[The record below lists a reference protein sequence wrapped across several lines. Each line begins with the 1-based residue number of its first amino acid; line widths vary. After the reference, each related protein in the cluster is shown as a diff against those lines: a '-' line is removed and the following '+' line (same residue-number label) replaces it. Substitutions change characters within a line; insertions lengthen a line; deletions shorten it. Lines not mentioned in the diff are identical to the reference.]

1 MIVDAVN
8 HLAERKGSSTY
19 AIKKYMTSQ
28 YGIDMAKNRVLFNKT
43 LNKAVSEGKLV
54 QTKGTGATGSFKLPP
69 KKKSRVEKENKEPKP
84 KPTIK
89 VKPVPKKTATEK
101 PSRTNEKNK
110 ETKVRAASPKAANKP
125 ARKLS
130 LVPTPRATLAK
141 PPQKRSGKAVGKRIL
156 GAVNKAVIETEKPA
170 MPKQKVVKASGR
182 VGKIAKSN
190 TSNNVKAAV
199 KGVATKKSNAVVK
212 KIQQSNDVS
221 IKIGPESADDEQIP
235 PEDELETDASDIG
248 EEQSEEEYS
257 E

>member
-1 MIVDAVN
+1 ML
-8 HLAERKGSSTY
+8 LAP
-19 AIKKYMTSQ
+19 
-28 YGIDMAKNRVLFNKT
+28 
-43 LNKAVSEGKLV
+43 LNCL
-54 QTKGTGATGSFKLPP
+54 P

-84 KPTIK
+84 KPKIK

-101 PSRTNEKNK
+101 PSRTNEKTK
-110 ETKVRAASPKAANKP
+110 ETKVRAASPKAANKS
-125 ARKLS
+125 ARKMS
-130 LVPTPRATLAK
+130 LVRTPRATLAK
-141 PPQKRSGKAVGKRIL
+141 PPQNRSGKAVGKRIL

-199 KGVATKKSNAVVK
+199 KGVATKKGNAVVK
-212 KIQQSNDVS
+212 KTQQSNDVS
-221 IKIGPESADDEQIP
+221 IKIEPESADDEQIS